1 MSDTYLSL
9 DVRGND
15 KEAAVEADE
24 GQQKEQNKKK
34 KRKKKMIIKITT
46 VSMTRVIRT
55 DVTLNHCAE
64 QIVNHN
70 RQIPAT
76 FSQFLYNI

>member
-1 MSDTYLSL
+1 MAVSDTYLSL

-15 KEAAVEADE
+15 EEATVEAVER
-24 GQQKEQNKKK
+24 QQKEQNKKK
-34 KRKKKMIIKITT
+34 KRKKKMIIMITT

-64 QIVNHN
+64 QTVSHN
-70 RQIPAT
+70 RQNPAT
-76 FSQFLYNI
+76 FS